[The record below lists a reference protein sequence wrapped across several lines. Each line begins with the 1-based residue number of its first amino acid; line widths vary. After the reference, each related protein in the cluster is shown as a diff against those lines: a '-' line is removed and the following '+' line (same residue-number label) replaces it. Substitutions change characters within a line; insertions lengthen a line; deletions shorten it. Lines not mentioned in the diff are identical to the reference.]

1 MIDLED
7 KLTVDPPPQHDAKEL
22 MIPCVQLSKV
32 FPVRPGGRY
41 LHVFVQ
47 RPYNGSYR
55 SHFQPLSPSALLD
68 RIQQLRSEWIQNFL
82 LASCSTP
89 FAYG

>member
-1 MIDLED
+1 MEGSNLLPQSGKLVLMTWHYKVDTMIDLED

-47 RPYNGSYR
+47 RPYSKRN
-55 SHFQPLSPSALLD
+55 
-68 RIQQLRSEWIQNFL
+68 
-82 LASCSTP
+82 
-89 FAYG
+89 